1 MESQKRE
8 RKGKEKEKGE
18 GEKRDRQRVACER
31 SLDCQAD
38 ARFTE

>member
-8 RKGKEKEKGE
+8 GEGKEKEKGK
-18 GEKRDRQRVACER
+18 EKRERQRVACES